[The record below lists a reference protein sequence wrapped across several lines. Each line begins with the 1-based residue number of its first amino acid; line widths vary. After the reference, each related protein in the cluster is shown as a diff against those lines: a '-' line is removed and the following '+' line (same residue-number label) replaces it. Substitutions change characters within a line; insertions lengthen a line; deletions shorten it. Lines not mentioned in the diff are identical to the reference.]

1 MKMRRIASADVKTEL
16 IGLWRTEN
24 VLYLLMR
31 LELTFLTPMVE
42 FGAGKETARR

>member
-16 IGLWRTEN
+16 VGLWRTEN

-31 LELTFLTPMVE
+31 LELTVLTPMVE
-42 FGAGKETARR
+42 FGGGKETARR

>member
-1 MKMRRIASADVKTEL
+1 MKMQRIASADVKTEL
-16 IGLWRTEN
+16 IGLWMTES

-31 LELTFLTPMVE
+31 LELIVLTRMIE